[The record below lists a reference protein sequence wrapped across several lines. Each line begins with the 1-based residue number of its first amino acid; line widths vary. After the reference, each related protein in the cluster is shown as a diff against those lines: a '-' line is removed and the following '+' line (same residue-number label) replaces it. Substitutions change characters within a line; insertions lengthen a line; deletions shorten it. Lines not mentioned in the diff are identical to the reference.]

1 MTVPTRLTKGFT
13 QDASWQPLGQIGIP
27 DPFFYAAYYDDYIGY
42 LPGRY
47 TNTVNANGTIAQAAG
62 AYGRLLFTT
71 NSSTPLATD
80 IASQQVDAAAFS
92 IPSGKKVAYLVR
104 AQLADV
110 TNPQVSF
117 GLIQTTT
124 TPFTVTD
131 GIYINKP
138 SGSTV
143 LTAYCVVSSAVTG
156 SVVVPYTPVNA
167 TDFDLGILVDAKGK
181 VSIWAGVGL
190 IGAKSQ
196 NTAAL
201 GPMISFTPT
210 SLPTAVLNPT
220 MALESGTT
228 TSKTMNVDLQFAA
241 VER

>member
-1 MTVPTRLTKGFT
+1 MAAPTRFLSGFT

-27 DPFFYAAYYDDYIGY
+27 DPFFYASYHDDYIGY
-42 LPGRY
+42 IPGRY
-47 TNTVNANGTIAQAAG
+47 TNTVNANGTIAQTAG
-62 AYGRLLFTT
+62 AYGRILFTT

-80 IASQQVDAAAFS
+80 IASQQIDSAAFP
-92 IPSGKKVAYLVR
+92 IPSGKRVAYLVR
-104 AQLADV
+104 LQLADV

-143 LTAYCVVSSAVTG
+143 LTARCVVSSTVTG

-167 TDFDLGILVDAKGK
+167 TDFDLAFLVDRKGK
-181 VSIWAGVGL
+181 VSIWAGTGL

-196 NTAAL
+196 NTATL
-201 GPMISFTPT
+201 GPMASFTPT
-210 SLPTAVLNPT
+210 SLPTATLNPT
-220 MALESGTT
+220 MALQSGTA

>member
-1 MTVPTRLTKGFT
+1 MAVPTRFTKGFT
-13 QDASWQPLGQIGIP
+13 QDAAWQPLGQLGIP

-42 LPGRY
+42 MPARY
-47 TNTVNANGTIAQAAG
+47 TNTVNANGTIAQVAG
-62 AYGRLLFTT
+62 AYGRILFTT

-80 IASQQVDAAAFS
+80 IASQQLDLEAFP

-104 AQLADV
+104 LQLADV

-143 LTAYCVVSSAVTG
+143 FTARCVVSSVVTG
-156 SVVVPYTPVNA
+156 SVTIPFTPVAA
-167 TDFDLGILVDAKGK
+167 TDFDLGFLIDQKGK
-181 VSIWAGVGL
+181 ISIWAGSNL
-190 IGAKSQ
+190 IGPKNQ
-196 NTAAL
+196 NTATL
-201 GPMISFTPT
+201 GPMASFTPT
-210 SLPTAVLNPT
+210 ALPTAVLNT
-220 MALESGTT
+220 VMALQSGTT